1 MKSPT
6 SRSSRLSRRTFLA
19 ASASVASLTFAPRR
33 VTATEVIRVGTMA
46 PKASLWGQVYRVWE
60 KAVDEKSSGRLKLEV
75 YYNGIQGDEGAMVGK
90 LKTGQLDAAA
100 LTSVGLSK
108 VYRPILA
115 LQLPGLFRSWE
126 KLDRARNAL
135 SAEFEK
141 GLLDAGFTLGGWGDV
156 GMVRMMSN
164 GFAVRTPDDLR
175 GTKPLTWREDVI
187 GPALYQ
193 VIGGV
198 TPVPLSAAEVLGNL
212 GTGAINVLSAPAIA
226 AEQLQ
231 WAPKLT
237 HIASEGAVMAIG
249 GMIFRTPRL
258 EALPADLLEI
268 LKSTGKV
275 AGNALSTRVR
285 SEDAAAYSRLKEK
298 MTVVTLTDDEKKKWA
313 NVLIEVGKRL
323 SQGPFAPELINKLV
337 EFAK

>member
-1 MKSPT
+1 MKTPL
-6 SRSSRLSRRTFLA
+6 SRVSRRTFLA
-19 ASASVASLTFAPRR
+19 ASASVASVASLTLAPRR
-33 VTATEVIRVGTMA
+33 AVATEVIRVGTMA

-60 KAVDEKSSGRLKLEV
+60 KAVDEKSGGRLKLEV

-115 LQLPGLFRSWE
+115 LQLPGLFRSWD

-135 SAEFEK
+135 NAEFEK

-156 GMVRMMSN
+156 GVVRMMSN

-175 GTKPLTWREDVI
+175 GKKPLTWRDDVI

-198 TPVPLSAAEVLGNL
+198 TPVPLSAPEVLGNL

-237 HIASEGAVMAIG
+237 HIAAEGAVMAIG

-258 EALPADLLEI
+258 DALPADLLEI

-275 AGNALSTRVR
+275 AGSALSTRVR
-285 SEDAAAYSRLKEK
+285 NEDAAAFGRLKEK
-298 MTVVTLTDDEKKKWA
+298 MTIVTLTDDEKKKWA
-313 NVLIEVGKRL
+313 NVLIDVGKRL
-323 SQGPFAPELINKLV
+323 SQGTFAPELINKLV
-337 EFAK
+337 ELAK

>member
-1 MKSPT
+1 MKTPLT
-6 SRSSRLSRRTFLA
+6 RRSFLA
-19 ASASVASLTFAPRR
+19 ASASAASLALGPNRAN
-33 VTATEVIRVGTMA
+33 ATEIIRIGTMA

-60 KAVDEKSSGRLKLEV
+60 KAVDEKSGGQLKLEV
-75 YYNGIQGDEGAMVGK
+75 FYNGIQGDEATMVGK
-90 LKTGQLDAAA
+90 MKTGQLDAAA

-108 VYRPILA
+108 VYRPILT
-115 LQLPGLFRSWE
+115 LQLPGLFRTWE
-126 KLDRARNAL
+126 KLDRARDAL

-141 GLLDAGFTLGGWGDV
+141 GLLDAGFVLGGWGDIGV
-156 GMVRMMSN
+156 VRMMSR

-175 GTKPLTWREDVI
+175 GKKPLTWREDVI

-212 GTGAINVLSAPAIA
+212 GTGSIDVLSAPAIA

-237 HIASEGAVMAIG
+237 HIAAEGAVMAIG
-249 GMIFRTPRL
+249 GMIFRKARL
-258 EALPADLLEI
+258 DALPPDLLEI

-275 AGNALSTRVR
+275 AGSALSARVR
-285 SEDAAAYSRLKEK
+285 KEDNAAFERLKEK

-313 NVLIEVGKRL
+313 NVLIDVGKRL
-323 SQGPFAPELINKLV
+323 SQGTFDPELLKKLI
-337 EFAK
+337 ELAK

>member
-1 MKSPT
+1 MKTP
-6 SRSSRLSRRTFLA
+6 LNRRTFLA
-19 ASASVASLTFAPRR
+19 ASASIASAALAPRR
-33 VTATEVIRVGTMA
+33 ALATETIRVGTMA

-60 KAVDEKSSGRLKLEV
+60 KAVDEKSGGRLKLEV
-75 YYNGIQGDEGAMVGK
+75 YYNGVQGDEGAMVGK

-115 LQLPGLFRSWE
+115 LQLPGLFRSWD
-126 KLDRARNAL
+126 KLDKARNAL

-156 GMVRMMSN
+156 GVVRMMSR

-175 GTKPLTWREDVI
+175 GKKPLTWREDVI

-212 GTGAINVLSAPAIA
+212 GTGAIDVVSAPAIA

-237 HIASEGAVMAIG
+237 HIAAEGAVMAIG

-258 EALPADLLEI
+258 EALPPDLLEI

-275 AGNALSTRVR
+275 AGTALSNRVR
-285 SEDAAAYSRLKEK
+285 KEDAAAFERLKEK
-298 MTVVTLTDDEKKKWA
+298 MTVVTLTEDEKKKWA
-313 NVLIEVGKRL
+313 NVLIDLGKRL
-323 SQGPFAPELINKLV
+323 SQGTFSPELVKKLV
-337 EFAK
+337 ELAK

>member
-1 MKSPT
+1 MKTP
-6 SRSSRLSRRTFLA
+6 LNRRTFLA
-19 ASASVASLTFAPRR
+19 ATASAASLALAPRR
-33 VTATEVIRVGTMA
+33 ATATETIRVGTMA

-60 KAVDEKSSGRLKLEV
+60 KAVDEKSGGRLKLEV
-75 YYNGIQGDEGAMVGK
+75 YYNGIQGDEGTMVGK

-115 LQLPGLFRSWE
+115 LQLPGLFRSWD

-135 SAEFEK
+135 TAEFEK

-156 GMVRMMSN
+156 GVVRMMSR

-175 GTKPLTWREDVI
+175 GKKPLTWREDVI

-198 TPVPLSAAEVLGNL
+198 TPVPLSAPEVLGNL
-212 GTGAINVLSAPAIA
+212 GTGSIDVVSAPAIA

-237 HIASEGAVMAIG
+237 HIAAEGAVMAIG
-249 GMIFRTPRL
+249 GMIFRTKRL

-275 AGNALSTRVR
+275 AGSALSARVR
-285 SEDAAAYSRLKEK
+285 NEDAAAFGRLKEK
-298 MTVVTLTDDEKKKWA
+298 MTVVTLTEDEKKKWA
-313 NVLIEVGKRL
+313 EVLIELGKRL
-323 SQGPFAPELINKLV
+323 SQGTFAPELLKKLI
-337 EFAK
+337 ELAK

>member
-1 MKSPT
+1 MKT
-6 SRSSRLSRRTFLA
+6 SLSRRTFLA
-19 ASASVASLTFAPRR
+19 ASAVSALPTLTSRR
-33 VTATEVIRVGTMA
+33 AAATEVVRIGTMA
-46 PKASLWGQVYRVWE
+46 PKGSMWGQVYRVWE
-60 KAVDEKSSGRLKLEV
+60 KAVDEKSGGRLKLEIF
-75 YYNGIQGDEGAMVGK
+75 YNGIQGDEGAMVGK

-100 LTSVGLSK
+100 LTSVGLAK

-115 LQLPGLFRSWE
+115 LQLPGLFRTWE
-126 KLDRARNAL
+126 KLDHARNAM

-141 GLLDAGFTLGGWGDV
+141 GLADAGFTLGGWGDV
-156 GMVRMMSN
+156 GI
-164 GFAVRTPDDLR
+164 VRTMTR
-175 GTKPLTWREDVI
+175 GIEVRSPEDFRKTKPLTWRDDVI

-212 GTGAINVLSAPAIA
+212 NTGAIDVVSAPAIA

-237 HIASEGAVMAIG
+237 HIAAEGAVMAIG

-258 EALPADLLEI
+258 EALPPDLLEI

-275 AGNALSTRVR
+275 AGTALSARIR
-285 SEDAAAYSRLKEK
+285 KEDAAAFDRLKEK
-298 MTVVTLTDDEKKKWA
+298 MTVVTLTEDEKKKWA
-313 NVLIEVGKRL
+313 VVLIEVGKRL
-323 SQGPFAPELINKLV
+323 SQGTFAPELLKKLV
-337 EFAK
+337 ELAK